1 MSHILF
7 MDDELELALSMREL
21 LEGCGHTFEWARSA
35 SDALDYLKHHD
46 VDLLITDIYIYQDGR
61 LVQDGGISL
70 IGRVRMNGLGETEI
84 KLPRDIPIIAISGGV
99 RRPGNPHILG
109 LAAGM
114 GANYTLAKPIS
125 NQDMLAT
132 VNAALHHGHG

>member
-1 MSHILF
+1 

-21 LEGCGHTFEWARSA
+21 LEGSGHSFEWARCA
-35 SDALDYLKHHD
+35 SEAIDYMAHHD
-46 VDLLITDIYIYQDGR
+46 VDLLITDIYIYQNGR

-70 IGRVRMNGLGETEI
+70 IGRVRMHAVNDSDI
-84 KLPRDIPIIAISGGV
+84 KLPRTIPIIAITGGV

-114 GANYTLAKPIS
+114 GANYTLAKPIT

-132 VNAALHHGHG
+132 VDAALHHGHA